1 MVLSGLMSLLN
12 PGNSRSEKVF
22 PVGQDSFHVSF
33 FFCSI
38 LFLTLTMTTASISK

>member
-33 FFCSI
+33 FFVPFC
-38 LFLTLTMTTASISK
+38 F